1 MAANE
6 HPDPQLYQ
14 RTRDTLGKVI
24 KKPPLNDKLLSRP
37 PFKYLRDIILEVI
50 KHFSHFNS
58 CVAPRLPI
66 IFYSVAALCSRS
78 TELLTYLKDC
88 TQGKS

>member
-50 KHFSHFNS
+50 KHFSHL
-58 CVAPRLPI
+58 VVLPPGCPSYFI
-66 IFYSVAALCSRS
+66 Q
-78 TELLTYLKDC
+78 LLLYVLG
-88 TQGKS
+88 QQSY